1 MMTIMKKLPI
11 AGWIGGAIVCAV
23 ILMALVSWVWT
34 PYDPLHV
41 YPEVRLQSSSLQH
54 WLGTDRFG
62 RDVLSQIMVG
72 ARITLAVGVVAVVV
86 AAVIGVP
93 LGVIAAMRRG
103 TVEAIIMRSS
113 DLLLAFPGLLLAI
126 IATAMFGATTLTAM
140 VGIGLANV
148 PGFARISRAAAL
160 TVMSLD

>member
-34 PYDPLHV
+34 PYDPLHA

-86 AAVIGVP
+86 ELHDAPGDVGLSSCAH
-93 LGVIAAMRRG
+93 RTCCWRSRG
-103 TVEAIIMRSS
+103 YCWRSS
-113 DLLLAFPGLLLAI
+113 PPPCLGQQRSPQWW
-126 IATAMFGATTLTAM
+126 
-140 VGIGLANV
+140 
-148 PGFARISRAAAL
+148 AL
-160 TVMSLD
+160 G